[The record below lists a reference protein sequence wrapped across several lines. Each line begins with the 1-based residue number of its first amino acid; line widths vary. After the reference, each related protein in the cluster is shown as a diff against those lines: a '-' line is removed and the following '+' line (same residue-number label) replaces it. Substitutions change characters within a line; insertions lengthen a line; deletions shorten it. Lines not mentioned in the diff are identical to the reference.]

1 MFCMLASLKRLRSGL
16 PACLVPCLSLSLS
29 LLPLLLSAV
38 IGLFV
43 QAVQA
48 EHRDGSEIT
57 KDFL

>member
-1 MFCMLASLKRLRSGL
+1 MFCMLAFLKMLRSGL
-16 PACLVPCLSLSLS
+16 PACLLSLSLS

-48 EHRDGSEIT
+48 EHRDRSEIT